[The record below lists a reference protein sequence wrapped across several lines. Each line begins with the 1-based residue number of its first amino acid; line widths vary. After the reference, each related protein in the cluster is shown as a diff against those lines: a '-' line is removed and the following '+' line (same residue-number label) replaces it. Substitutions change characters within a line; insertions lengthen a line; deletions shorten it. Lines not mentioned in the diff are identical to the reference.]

1 MNLLANLRP
10 LPETTDPVQVTAHV
24 AQLIELL
31 VKLKLDLLAMPASA
45 SDEDLRKIFANVKEP
60 LMKLNKCPDFVVN
73 RRHYFGN
80 AQIAGEPVLS
90 DDDKSALIEF
100 IKTF

>member
-1 MNLLANLRP
+1 
-10 LPETTDPVQVTAHV
+10 V

-73 RRHYFGN
+73 RGHYFGN

>member
-1 MNLLANLRP
+1 LLELLA
-10 LPETTDPVQVTAHV
+10 
-24 AQLIELL
+24 
-31 VKLKLDLLAMPASA
+31 KLKLDLLAMPATA
-45 SDEDLRKIFANVKEP
+45 SDEELRKIFANAKEP

-73 RRHYFGN
+73 RGHYFGN
-80 AQIAGEPVLS
+80 KQIGDEPALS

>member
-1 MNLLANLRP
+1 
-10 LPETTDPVQVTAHV
+10 VQVTAHV
-24 AQLIELL
+24 GQLIELL
-31 VKLKLDLLAMPASA
+31 VKLKLDLLAIPASA

-73 RRHYFGN
+73 RGHYFGN
-80 AQIAGEPVLS
+80 AQIADEPALS
-90 DDDKSALIEF
+90 DDDKIALIEF